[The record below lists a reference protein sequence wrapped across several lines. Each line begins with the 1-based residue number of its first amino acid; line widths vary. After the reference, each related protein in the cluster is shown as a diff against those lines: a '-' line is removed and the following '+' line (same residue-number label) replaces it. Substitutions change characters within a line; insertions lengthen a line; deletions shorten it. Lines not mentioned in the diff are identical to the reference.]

1 MPVSYVR
8 PMPTGGSKHHWNSD
22 KKTRSLSLT
31 HEAWELISEQAR
43 KLDGN
48 RSEVIE
54 IVMRYADQARL
65 DLQVIRQEILGNE
78 EDGSEQCP
86 MPTPTPK
93 AEGCAITPACPV

>member
-8 PMPTGGSKHHWNSD
+8 PMPKEGSKHHWTST
-22 KKTRSLSLT
+22 KKSRSLSLT
-31 HEAWELISEQAR
+31 YEAWELIGEQAR

-65 DLQVIRQEILGNE
+65 DLNMIRQEILGNE
-78 EDGSEQCP
+78 DEGGEQCP
-86 MPTPTPK
+86 MPTPDP
-93 AEGCAITPACPV
+93 APEQCGITPACTI